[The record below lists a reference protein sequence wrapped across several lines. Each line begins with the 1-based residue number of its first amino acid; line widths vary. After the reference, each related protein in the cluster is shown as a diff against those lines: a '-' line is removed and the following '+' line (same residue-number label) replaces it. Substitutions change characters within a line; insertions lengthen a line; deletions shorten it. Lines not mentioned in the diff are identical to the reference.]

1 MLDVV
6 IIGICILLVS
16 SMIGL
21 VRWADKVTKEGKS
34 K

>member
-1 MLDVV
+1 MLDIV
-6 IIGICILLVS
+6 IIGVCILLVS

-21 VRWADKVTKEGKS
+21 ARWSDKVTKEGKS